1 MSRSYEKIRDEALE
15 LSDDERAALAEELYN
30 STLTDEER
38 ALEDEWDRRA
48 DDLVSGKV
56 KGIPA
61 DEAIAEAHAAL
72 AADARRASSRR

>member
-1 MSRSYEKIRDEALE
+1 MSRSYEEIRDEALE

-38 ALEDEWDRRA
+38 ALEGEWDRRA
-48 DDLVSGKV
+48 DDLVCGKV
-56 KGIPA
+56 KAIPA

>member
-56 KGIPA
+56 KGMPA